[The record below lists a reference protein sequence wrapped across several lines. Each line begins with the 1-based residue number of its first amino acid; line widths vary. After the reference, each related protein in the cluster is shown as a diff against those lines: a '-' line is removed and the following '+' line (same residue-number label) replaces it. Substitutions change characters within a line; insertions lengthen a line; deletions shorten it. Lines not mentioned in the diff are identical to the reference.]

1 MTTKQKQQA
10 RAAAARAAHA
20 AQQREAE
27 LTAFREL
34 FVAEYVANGGNATR
48 AYLSASGNGVK
59 VTTAGVEAC
68 RLLKDPR
75 VRAAVD
81 AGIADRFKRLEMKGD
96 EAIALLSLTARANLA
111 QAYDEEGKQLP
122 FWQWPETLQLA
133 VKGIKPDGTV
143 ILQDPLK
150 ARELMAVATGRLRA
164 TVDVHHFDHAKY
176 LAGLDEPPDGGP
188 DGEARKPQADR

>member
-10 RAAAARAAHA
+10 RAAAARVALAAK
-20 AQQREAE
+20 QREAE

-48 AYLSASGNGVK
+48 AYLSASGDTVK

-68 RLLKDPR
+68 RLLKDPK

-81 AGIADRFKRLEMKGD
+81 AATTERFKRLEMKGD
-96 EAIALLSLTARANLA
+96 EAIALLSLTARADLA
-111 QAYDEEGKQLP
+111 QAYDEDGQQLP
-122 FWQWPETLQLA
+122 FWQWPEALRLA

-143 ILQDPLK
+143 IPQDPRK

-176 LAGLDEPPDGGP
+176 LAGLDEPPEEGP
-188 DGEARKPQADR
+188 NGKA